1 MAETSTF
8 GKLGETVSLRLNEVV
23 PAIHVPNARSITVA
37 FISGVTLD
45 GYDNVE
51 ASTSPYSGLDR

>member
-1 MAETSTF
+1 
-8 GKLGETVSLRLNEVV
+8 
-23 PAIHVPNARSITVA
+23 VPNARSITVA